1 MANNESIELEGSPE
15 NSPANSV
22 EKCLNKP
29 LNIATFFTRS
39 SNFRI
44 NLFAAYILCHM
55 LFPANADIKFTVV
68 IKCASDLSA
77 GNTALTCFN
86 GIAKL
91 RVVCKIS
98 GWFFPEWENHDNA
111 CLNWTSNLN
120 CKWWVFLWG
129 DVFNQALDYASF
141 DEKVVIHFFH
151 LKDRLYSLKF
161 FGLKLN
167 SDLFFELQMLEMNI
181 FIVPTDS
188 LLKIFPYI
196 SLRSE

>member
-1 MANNESIELEGSPE
+1 MN
-15 NSPANSV
+15 V
-22 EKCLNKP
+22 E
-29 LNIATFFTRS
+29 F
-39 SNFRI
+39 
-44 NLFAAYILCHM
+44 
-55 LFPANADIKFTVV
+55 
-68 IKCASDLSA
+68 
-77 GNTALTCFN
+77 
-86 GIAKL
+86 KL
-91 RVVCKIS
+91 QMV
-98 GWFFPEWENHDNA
+98 GF
-111 CLNWTSNLN
+111 
-120 CKWWVFLWG
+120 FLWG